1 MSKRYSHISVRSN
14 RSDHSSNL
22 STVPIPLY
30 DEDHYV
36 IVQPGKTS
44 TAGKVS
50 QPIVP
55 SAMSPPSNEQY
66 VYYAIE
72 DYRPKKEGYVRL
84 VAGEAVEVLDKS
96 NPKEWVIATVG
107 NEARAS
113 EEGLVPAKV
122 LSAEYIPVRYDSIQ
136 GGYSGS
142 DSGSDD
148 EQVVKRRSSKQQDK
162 PPPVPPNHPSH
173 DNDAINEKETGMND
187 LPAKAK
193 DSSQTENMSESPLD
207 NKQEDT
213 GNSPKLDTGPAM
225 TILERQDE
233 DEVKVEEEYEDENED
248 ASSEHSDTTPIVSPK
263 GSLYS
268 GSNKSSPM
276 FKKRD
281 PLPGGGH
288 GKGVYLLTKSL
299 TAVELGVP
307 SVRKGVMGG
316 LHRFGS
322 DPSLQDA
329 VPLSDSSPAFSIPN
343 LAAAEGGNSPM
354 HERVSSILR
363 ESLMSSTA
371 RNRHHHSTGR
381 SSSPERRR
389 ISVTSP
395 IATVTSPKATVTSPK
410 AMVTSPKSTTIMSPI
425 VAELKDILN
434 RSQMLKSDGSG
445 GIGNKM
451 GGHHDNRSS
460 SISPEDALSE
470 MKKLQLESVEVCV
483 HTLMS
488 VLVCL

>member
-1 MSKRYSHISVRSN
+1 M
-14 RSDHSSNL
+14 

-36 IVQPGKTS
+36 IVQPSKAS
-44 TAGKVS
+44 TASKVS

-66 VYYAIE
+66 VYYAVE
-72 DYRPKKEGYVRL
+72 DYCPNKEGYVRL
-84 VAGEAVEVLDKS
+84 IAGEAVEVLDKS

-107 NEARAS
+107 NEARPS

-148 EQVVKRRSSKQQDK
+148 EQVVKKRRSSKQQDK

-173 DNDAINEKETGMND
+173 DNDAINSASEEEAGTND
-187 LPAKAK
+187 LPLQTK
-193 DSSQTENMSESPLD
+193 DSLQTENISESLSD
-207 NKQEDT
+207 NKQEVT
-213 GNSPKLDTGPAM
+213 ENSPKLDTGPAI
-225 TILERQDE
+225 TILEGQNE

-248 ASSEHSDTTPIVSPK
+248 ASSEHSDTTPIVSPR

-281 PLPGGGH
+281 PLPSDH
-288 GKGVYLLTKSL
+288 GKNPHLLTKSL
-299 TAVELGVP
+299 TAVELVVP
-307 SVRKGVMGG
+307 SKRKGVMGG

-363 ESLMSSTA
+363 ESLMSTA
-371 RNRHHHSTGR
+371 RNRHHHSLGR
-381 SSSPERRR
+381 SSPPERRR

-395 IATVTSPKATVTSPK
+395 IGT
-410 AMVTSPKSTTIMSPI
+410 VTSPKSTTVMSPI

-434 RSQMLKSDGSG
+434 RSQVLKSDGSG
-445 GIGNKM
+445 GVGNKTAS
-451 GGHHDNRSS
+451 HHNNRSS
-460 SISPEDALSE
+460 SISPEDALLSE

-483 HTLMS
+483 HTLMY
-488 VLVCL
+488 VFMCLVQV